1 MPPYLFD
8 TSAIIEIIRENPKYD
23 RYISEEIITTSLNLG
38 ELYYFL
44 LRKEGEKDAELW
56 NNILKESL
64 VDITHQAVIKAM
76 RLRHKNTGRNLS
88 FVDCVS
94 YELARLHGL
103 TFLTADK
110 GFTGLPGVELVV

>member
-23 RYISEEIITTSLNLG
+23 RYLSEEIITTSLNLG

-44 LRKEGEKDAELW
+44 LRNEGEKEAELW

-64 VDITHQAVIKAM
+64 VDINNEAVIKAM
-76 RLRHKNTGRNLS
+76 RFRYENMKRNLS

-94 YELARLHGL
+94 YIMARMHKI
-103 TFLTADK
+103 TFLTGDK
-110 GFTGLPGVELVV
+110 GFTGLPSVELVA